1 METKKETTHIK
12 IPSFWMKSSLNDTER
27 TMKGEKK
34 NPILAKLSHKLVQ
47 GIQGATNLHRD
58 TEFMEAIII
67 DTQEMADL
75 CTNTA
80 VKKKLEKL
88 AEEFKYSDPVSSEA
102 TAEIEETLSDAVEL
116 LNDIAEDGDEETI
129 VAHINKI
136 LALLKKRN
144 SICKN
149 AKK

>member
-1 METKKETTHIK
+1 
-12 IPSFWMKSSLNDTER
+12 
-27 TMKGEKK
+27 MKGEKK
-34 NPILAKLSHKLVQ
+34 NPILAKLSHKLVK
-47 GIQGATNLHRD
+47 GIQGVTNIHRD
-58 TEFMEAIII
+58 TEFMDAIII

-102 TAEIEETLSDAVEL
+102 TAEIEETISDAVEL

-129 VAHINKI
+129 VAQINKI

-144 SICKN
+144 SICIN
-149 AKK
+149 SKK